1 MKSIEP
7 AAPRSASAAVG
18 RGMVDLALAL
28 WRREI
33 IRYLAGGGA
42 NTALTYLIYLML
54 LFITSWQIANT
65 ISYVIGIFTAYYIN
79 ARWVFRQPLR
89 WSKAVQFPLVYLFQY
104 ALTMALSALL
114 IDVVRIGALLPIQLE
129 GLDVGAAVAPAVVTL
144 VTIPATFLVTRL
156 LLKPRR
162 ADQRELT
169 AHEWTG

>member
-1 MKSIEP
+1 
-7 AAPRSASAAVG
+7 
-18 RGMVDLALAL
+18 
-28 WRREI
+28 
-33 IRYLAGGGA
+33 
-42 NTALTYLIYLML
+42 
-54 LFITSWQIANT
+54 
-65 ISYVIGIFTAYYIN
+65 
-79 ARWVFRQPLR
+79 
-89 WSKAVQFPLVYLFQY
+89 
-104 ALTMALSALL
+104 L